1 MANLNEIKTQLE
13 SVEFVKIFF
22 TDLNGRIMSLPVN
35 PDNIESILHDGIGFD
50 GSSVAGF
57 ATVENSDRLLFPDPE
72 SFRLV
77 KLADETLGFF
87 IGSVYNEKGSRAQAD
102 PRAVLENVLNWLL
115 K

>member
-13 SVEFVKIFF
+13 SVESVKIFF

-35 PDNIESILHDGIGFD
+35 PDNIELILADGIGFD

-77 KLADETLGFF
+77 KFTDETLGFL
-87 IGSVYNEKGSRAQAD
+87 IGSVYNEKRSRAQAD
-102 PRAVLENVLNWLL
+102 HGRRLTFQDAAIQ
-115 K
+115 